1 MYIYTEDAR
10 RDDVVQHPRKVK
22 PAMCL
27 CEQKSDENIVE
38 NPREWVGAE
47 EVERD
52 DVGQNLHAAISKRMV
67 YLPPKKKF
75 SKVSALVHVLYLVLY
90 LVHVLR
96 H

>member
-38 NPREWVGAE
+38 NTRERVGLE

-52 DVGQNLHAAISKRMV
+52 DVG
-67 YLPPKKKF
+67 
-75 SKVSALVHVLYLVLY
+75 
-90 LVHVLR
+90 
-96 H
+96 